1 MCESK
6 EILTRKQLLTGEVYY
21 ENLNQYYTK
30 AATYASRI
38 SAGDFSGKNAKYKPV
53 FRLNLEDFS
62 PKLKAELSELPKERI
77 HEIVTIA
84 VFRLFKAR
92 HRMIFHQ
99 HIETEGLIKIM
110 STADNN
116 DDFLR
121 GAGNVEEEP
130 EDAEQ
135 KEQEQIKTVSETIR
149 LH

>member
-1 MCESK
+1 LTARELVKQITPSGKVSYEQDHWSQSYIEDQLYLQMCESK
-6 EILTRKQLLTGEVYY
+6 EILTRKQLLMGEVYY
-21 ENLNQYYTK
+21 ENLNQYYVK

-99 HIETEGLIKIM
+99 HIETEGLRWRF
-110 STADNN
+110 D
-116 DDFLR
+116 
-121 GAGNVEEEP
+121 
-130 EDAEQ
+130 
-135 KEQEQIKTVSETIR
+135 
-149 LH
+149 

>member
-1 MCESK
+1 LTARESVKQITPSGNVSYEQDHWSQSYIEDQLYLQMCESK

-62 PKLKAELSELPKERI
+62 PQLKAELSELPKERI

-92 HRMIFHQ
+92 HRMIFYQ
-99 HIETEGLIKIM
+99 HIETEGLRWRF
-110 STADNN
+110 D
-116 DDFLR
+116 
-121 GAGNVEEEP
+121 
-130 EDAEQ
+130 
-135 KEQEQIKTVSETIR
+135 
-149 LH
+149 